1 MSLRSVCPVLLIITV
16 KILHILK
23 AYTDELEKFSSTKSY
38 FYWMHDLLQ
47 IIQIQKN
54 LFTEQFHMTW
64 QPFLLYL
71 KNENN
76 HFLIYYPLVNHSYAF
91 DPYPYYCPLSHPS
104 D

>member
-54 LFTEQFHMTW
+54 
-64 QPFLLYL
+64 
-71 KNENN
+71 
-76 HFLIYYPLVNHSYAF
+76 
-91 DPYPYYCPLSHPS
+91 
-104 D
+104 